1 VVNIF
6 IIVIL
11 FILACFAVVLLF
23 GAPYLPTLK
32 HQQAEALKM
41 LDLKRGET
49 LLELGCGDGRM
60 LVTAAKQGINGVGY
74 ELNPIIYLIAKI
86 VTFKH
91 RRLVRVEYGNFWHKK
106 WPPADGIY
114 VFLHTRFM
122 NKLDN
127 KVIQQYNGKKIKLV
141 SYAFPIVTKR
151 AVAEKNALF
160 LYEYN

>member
-1 VVNIF
+1 VNIF

-32 HQQAEALKM
+32 QQQAEALKM

-74 ELNPIIYLIAKI
+74 ELNPIIFLIAKV
-86 VTFKH
+86 VTFKY

-106 WPPADGIY
+106 WPPTDGIY

-151 AVAEKNALF
+151 AITEKNALF

>member
-1 VVNIF
+1 MNIF

-32 HQQAEALKM
+32 QQQAEALKM

-74 ELNPIIYLIAKI
+74 ELNPIIFLIAKV
-86 VTFKH
+86 VTFKY

-106 WPPADGIY
+106 WPPTDGIY

-151 AVAEKNALF
+151 AITEKNALF

>member
-1 VVNIF
+1 MNIF

-11 FILACFAVVLLF
+11 LILVCFAFVLLF

-32 HQQAEALKM
+32 QQQAEALKM

-74 ELNPIIYLIAKI
+74 ELNPIIFLIAKV
-86 VTFKH
+86 VTFKY

-106 WPPADGIY
+106 WPPTDGIY

-151 AVAEKNALF
+151 AITEKNALF